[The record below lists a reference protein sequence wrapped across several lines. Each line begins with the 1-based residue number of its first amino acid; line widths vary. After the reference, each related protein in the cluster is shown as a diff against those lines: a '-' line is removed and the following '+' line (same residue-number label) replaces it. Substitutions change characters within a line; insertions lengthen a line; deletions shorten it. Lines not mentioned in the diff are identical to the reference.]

1 MDLIA
6 PYMLDLFYSICVAV
20 FMFSVYMM
28 YKDNQYWSEQ
38 RASDP
43 TYYMTDEERRQ
54 MLRARDKE
62 RLDRIMERR

>member
-28 YKDNQYWSEQ
+28 YKDNEYWNKE

-62 RLDRIMERR
+62 RLDKIRSRR